1 MPEVLGAS
9 MRPIESRWKFSLAVL
24 LPVAAAVIVTLG
36 LAAGFILWSANETDD
51 RSLARQRVLAARM
64 IETAKGDF
72 QTSQRDQVLRYDAV
86 DVFLGG
92 KPKTDEIDD
101 YFGADEY
108 EVYAHERVYVLDP
121 ALDAVYAAREG
132 ETADAAAY
140 SADRA
145 AIDALAVRFRAPAMQ
160 SQIVAYE
167 QGTADAP
174 PQVSDFVTLGGRV
187 AIASVLPIVSNWDD
201 QEQKPD
207 KVYYHVAL
215 NFVGSDLAQSLM
227 DQYLLDGVHFDS
239 VPNTLPN
246 ETMVPIAN
254 ETGRFVAYFKWRPER
269 PGQALLAE
277 TLPASLGLL
286 AVVGVVIALLLYF
299 LARSTKALEKA
310 RAEALHR
317 ATHDP
322 LTGLANRTLFT
333 ERLERSPL
341 PLTLLAL
348 DLDRFKAVNDTMGHE
363 AGDELLRQVAGRLT
377 PLVGDNGLVAR
388 IGGDEFMVLLW
399 GRVDPESVTALAD
412 TIVRSLR
419 EPFRL
424 TCGVADIGVSVGIAT
439 AVTDER
445 KDLVSRADFALYD
458 AKESGRNTFRVFDE
472 LKKAA

>member
-1 MPEVLGAS
+1 

-36 LAAGFILWSANETDD
+36 LAAGFILWSAQQTDD
-51 RSLARQRVLAARM
+51 RSLARQRVLAAKM
-64 IETAKGDF
+64 IETAKDDF

-92 KPKTDEIDD
+92 KPDKDDIDD
-101 YFGADEY
+101 YFGEDEY
-108 EVYAHERVYVLDP
+108 EVYAHQRVYVLDP
-121 ALDAVYAAREG
+121 QFEAVYAAREG
-132 ETADAAAY
+132 EATDAGGY

-145 AIDALAVRFRAPAMQ
+145 AIDPLAVRFRAPALQ
-160 SQIVAYE
+160 SQILAYE
-167 QGTADAP
+167 QGTADTP
-174 PQVSDFVTLGGRV
+174 PQVADFVTLGGRV

-201 QEQKPD
+201 QEQGPAH
-207 KVYYHVAL
+207 VYYHVAI

-239 VPNTLPN
+239 VPNTMPG
-246 ETMVPIAN
+246 ETMMPVAN
-254 ETGRFVAYFKWRPER
+254 EAGRFVAYFKWKPER

-286 AVVGVVIALLLYF
+286 AVVGVVISLLLYF
-299 LARSTKALEKA
+299 LARSTKALEMA
-310 RAEALHR
+310 RTEALHR

-322 LTGLANRTLFT
+322 LTGLANRALFT

-348 DLDRFKAVNDTMGHE
+348 DLDRFKAVNDKMGHE
-363 AGDELLRQVAGRLT
+363 AGDELLKQVASRLT

-388 IGGDEFMVLLW
+388 LGGDEFMVLLW
-399 GRVDPESVTALAD
+399 GKADAESVTVLAD

-424 TCGVADIGVSVGIAT
+424 ADGVANIGVSVGIAT

-458 AKESGRNTFRVFDE
+458 AKESGRNTFRIFDQ

>member
-1 MPEVLGAS
+1 
-9 MRPIESRWKFSLAVL
+9 MRSTESRWKFSFAVL
-24 LPVAAAVIVTLG
+24 LPVAAAVIITLG
-36 LAAGFILWSANETDD
+36 LAAGFILWSAQQTDE
-51 RSLARQRVLAARM
+51 RSLARQRILAAKM
-64 IETAKGDF
+64 IETAKDDF
-72 QTSQRDQVLRYDAV
+72 QTSQREQVLRYDAV
-86 DVFLGG
+86 DVFLSG
-92 KPKTDEIDD
+92 KPDEDDIDG
-101 YFGADEY
+101 YFGEDEY
-108 EVYAHERVYVLDP
+108 EVYAHERVYVLD
-121 ALDAVYAAREG
+121 AKLDPVYAAREG
-132 ETADAAAY
+132 ETADAAGY
-140 SADRA
+140 SADRT
-145 AIDALAVRFRAPAMQ
+145 AIDPLAVRFRAPAMQ
-160 SQIVAYE
+160 SQILAYE

-174 PQVSDFVTLGGRV
+174 PQVSDFVALGGRV

-201 QEQKPD
+201 QEQEPEHL
-207 KVYYHVAL
+207 YYHVAI
-215 NFVGSDLAQSLM
+215 NFVGSDLAQNLM
-227 DQYLLDGVHFDS
+227 DQYLLDGAHFDS
-239 VPNTLPN
+239 VPNTMPN

-254 ETGRFVAYFKWRPER
+254 EAGRFVAYFKWRPER

-286 AVVGVVIALLLYF
+286 AVVGIVIAALLYF

-322 LTGLANRTLFT
+322 LTGLANRALFT

-377 PLVGDNGLVAR
+377 LLVDGNGLVAR
-388 IGGDEFMVLLW
+388 LGGDEFMVLLW
-399 GRVDPESVTALAD
+399 GKIDAGSVTNLAD

-424 TCGVADIGVSVGIAT
+424 ADGIANIGVSVGIAT

-458 AKESGRNTFRVFDE
+458 AKESGRNTFRIFDE